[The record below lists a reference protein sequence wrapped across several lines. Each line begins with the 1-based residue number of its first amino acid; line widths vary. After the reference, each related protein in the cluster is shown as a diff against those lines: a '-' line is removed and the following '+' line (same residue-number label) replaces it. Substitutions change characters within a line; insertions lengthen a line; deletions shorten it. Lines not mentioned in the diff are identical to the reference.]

1 MVVDFSKARRH
12 MAGIFISTIVALQAG
27 AVSAQTASQGG
38 LDQGQYVPSI
48 WVDPDGCEHW
58 VMDDGAEGFM
68 TPHVSRDGI
77 PVCREGNV
85 CALVRSDQFFDPD
98 SAAIN
103 AEGRASLRDFFQ
115 RADALAFIITGHT
128 DSDASDAYNMQLSLA
143 RANTV
148 ADVARAQGA
157 AVTEVRGLG
166 ERNPIASNAT
176 AEGKAQNRRVEI
188 TCIK

>member
-1 MVVDFSKARRH
+1 MTVSFSKTGGGLA
-12 MAGIFISTIVALQAG
+12 AAVLGAAFALQAG
-27 AVSAQTASQGG
+27 AVAAQSDSQQG
-38 LDQGQYVPSI
+38 LDRGQYVPSI

-68 TPHVSRDGI
+68 TPHVTRQGI
-77 PVCREGNV
+77 PVCREATV
-85 CALVRSDQFFDPD
+85 CALVRSDQFFATD
-98 SAAIN
+98 SASIS

-115 RADALAFIITGHT
+115 STDALAFIITGHT
-128 DSDASDAYNMQLSLA
+128 DSDASDAYNQRLSLA

-148 ADVARAQGA
+148 ADIARAEGA
-157 AVTEVRGLG
+157 AVSEVRGLG

-176 AEGKAQNRRVEI
+176 AEGKARNRRVEI

>member
-1 MVVDFSKARRH
+1 MSAAV
-12 MAGIFISTIVALQAG
+12 TLQAG
-27 AVSAQTASQGG
+27 IVSAQSESQGG

-68 TPHVSRDGI
+68 TPHVTRDGI

-85 CALVRSDQFFDPD
+85 CALVQSDQFFAAD
-98 SAAIN
+98 SAAIS
-103 AEGRASLRDFFQ
+103 AEGRASLQDFFQ

-128 DSDASDAYNMQLSLA
+128 DSDASDAYNVQLSLA

-148 ADVARAQGA
+148 AQIARSQGA
-157 AVTEVRGLG
+157 AISDVRGLG
-166 ERNPIASNAT
+166 ERSPTASNAT